1 MNKIKTVF
9 ITFFSLITSY
19 LGILAIPVFTLL
31 ICNFI
36 DYKTA
41 QDAAPYRAE
50 PGDKRPIKSKISL
63 EGISKKVNMYLLII
77 VMYLVDMMIRYT
89 LIAVFPQI
97 NYPDI
102 FAIVTA
108 CWLVFNEIISI
119 LENMDDAG
127 TPIPPFLMPLMKK
140 IKETIT
146 IDVEDSKERDQH
158 EDIPSGN

>member
-1 MNKIKTVF
+1 MKKVELIF
-9 ITFFSLITSY
+9 ITFFSIITSY

-31 ICNFI
+31 ICNII

-41 QDAAPYRAE
+41 QDAAPYRAA
-50 PGDKRPIKSKISL
+50 PGDTRPIKSKISL
-63 EGISKKVNMYLLII
+63 DGISKKVNMYLLIL

-89 LIAVFPQI
+89 LISVLPQL

-146 IDVEDSKERDQH
+146 IDIAQEERDLN
-158 EDIPSGN
+158 EDISNRN